1 MTVRPKIIFDHRK
14 ARTVEDVTDLMELLF
29 PGNPRQRYA
38 AARIVLSLKAA
49 GGVPYPLH
57 EVAQTHGLSRRILER
72 TRAKLARLGLI
83 ERVTWMNSRY
93 GGRNGWKLSGRMSAG
108 LRALADRIDQW
119 RQETG
124 PGRNRKEE
132 ALVELLR
139 PTDNAFLSPGRGSV
153 AVSRTD
159 RGTEAFKNSS

>member
-1 MTVRPKIIFDHRK
+1 MTVRPKIIFDYRK

-49 GGVPYPLH
+49 GGVPSPLS
-57 EVAQTHGLSRRILER
+57 EVARAHGLSRRILER

-119 RQETG
+119 RQETS
-124 PGRNRKEE
+124 PSRNRKEE
-132 ALVELLR
+132 ALVGLLR
-139 PTDNAFLSPGRGSV
+139 PADRSFVPPGRTTGPMRPS
-153 AVSRTD
+153 D